1 MSLSDPSA
9 VPDAASVTRNRLVLV
24 VYTSAIFVS
33 ALLLFSVQPLFTK
46 MVLPRL
52 GGSPA
57 VWSVAM
63 VFFQSL
69 LLGGYAYAHYL
80 MQLRNRMLPV
90 VIHLVLLVVALL
102 TLPLSIAGG
111 WGEPPTSGYAFWLL
125 GLFAVSIGLPFFA
138 LAANNPLLQAWFVR
152 TGHPNGPDPYF
163 LYASSNIGS
172 FLALLS
178 YPVLLEPMF
187 TLRTQNLIW
196 TGGYGLLIVLIAA
209 CGVLLLRSPVMAV
222 ADVGAEAIDAPA
234 PPWILRARWIFLA
247 AVPSGLLIAVTAHIS
262 TDVAAAPLLWVLPLS
277 LYLLTWVLVFQS
289 RPLLP
294 HKWILLLQPLA
305 IAGVIV
311 LLAVGGEQNLLLTL
325 GGHQL
330 CFFVIAMACHG
341 ELARTRPAAKYLTGF
356 YVALSFGGMV
366 GGLFAGLIAPF
377 TFSWIAEYPI
387 LLACAALCRPPG
399 GNERLARWSNWY
411 WPLLAVLA
419 VALIAPT
426 YNTGKVFTWL
436 DTNRVWVIGAVG
448 VLSALLALGLNAN
461 RWKIFATVAVALALI
476 RAYPSDDGRVET
488 VRSFFGVHKIVV
500 TSNGQYHVLMHG
512 TTIYGAEKY
521 QNDDGTPV
529 TGRPEPITYYHKDGG
544 IGQAIAAMRE
554 RKGGPLR
561 VAVIGL
567 GSGTLACA
575 SEPGETWKF
584 FEIDQTMVDTAKDP
598 KYFTYI
604 SKCEPDMKP
613 VIGDARLTFAKE
625 AAGTLRPDHR
635 RRLFVGCD
643 PDPSRD
649 RGGDGDLQGQAGAAG
664 RCGDACVQ
672 PASRTG
678 QRRGRHRRRQR
689 SQELGLQRGYQ
700 PRRGIHLLD
709 HGGGLGARGGRC
721 RQAGVVG
728 PMGTDRSRR
737 QPAGLDRRLLQRA
750 RRGVA
755 AAEEGRGVSL
765 KRTIRR
771 LVRNHSRL
779 SLLAARHDQPE
790 TIVKKLA
797 LSFMAGAGAL
807 LATSAF
813 AAPLSNGLTALPD
826 SNIEQVRMVCN
837 ENGRCW
843 RERSERRVIV
853 REFLR

>member
-1 MSLSDPSA
+1 MISEPTDS
-9 VPDAASVTRNRLVLV
+9 RNRLVLV
-24 VYTSAIFVS
+24 VYTLAIFVS

-80 MQLRNRMLPV
+80 MKLKNRVIPV
-90 VIHLVLLVVALL
+90 LVHLALL
-102 TLPLSIAGG
+102 ALALVTLPLSIASG

-196 TGGYGLLIVLIAA
+196 TGGYGLLILLIAS
-209 CGVLLLRSPVMAV
+209 CGVLLLRSPANAALLNMPE
-222 ADVGAEAIDAPA
+222 DDTDAPA
-234 PPWILRARWIFLA
+234 PSWILRARWIFLA

-294 HKWILLLQPLA
+294 HKWMLWAQPLA
-305 IAGVIV
+305 IAGVVI

-341 ELARTRPAAKYLTGF
+341 ELARTRPPARYLTGF
-356 YVALSFGGMV
+356 YVSLSFGGMV

-387 LLACAALCRPPG
+387 LLALTALCRPLG
-399 GNERLARWSNWY
+399 HERLPRWSQWY
-411 WPLLAVLA
+411 WPLLAALA
-419 VALIAPT
+419 VALIVPT
-426 YNTGKVFTWL
+426 FYTGKIFTWVE
-436 DTNRVWVIGAVG
+436 TNRVWVIGAVG
-448 VLSALLALGLNAN
+448 VLSALLALGLNAS
-461 RWKIFATVAVALALI
+461 RWKIFATVVVALVVL

-500 TSNGQYHVLMHG
+500 TPNGQYHVLMHG
-512 TTIYGAEKY
+512 TTIHGAEKF

-544 IGQAIAAMRE
+544 IGQAISAIRE
-554 RKGGPLR
+554 RKGAPLR

-567 GSGTLACA
+567 GSGTLTCA
-575 SEPGETWKF
+575 SEPGEDWKF
-584 FEIDQTMVDTAKDP
+584 FEIDQSMVDTAKDP
-598 KYFTYI
+598 KYFTFI
-604 SKCEPDMKP
+604 QNCEPNLKP
-613 VIGDARLTFAKE
+613 VIGDARLTFAREPSGSYDVIIVDAYSSDAIPIHLATEE
-625 AAGTLRPDHR
+625 AMEIYKDKLAPHGAVVMHVSNRHLELESVVVGIADANDLKSWVYSEDTNRDSEYIFSTTVVVSAREEADVGSLASSDKWTMTEAEDHQR
-635 RRLFVGCD
+635 VWTDDYSNILGAVWRRL
-643 PDPSRD
+643 RD
-649 RGGDGDLQGQAGAAG
+649 G
-664 RCGDACVQ
+664 
-672 PASRTG
+672 
-678 QRRGRHRRRQR
+678 
-689 SQELGLQRGYQ
+689 
-700 PRRGIHLLD
+700 
-709 HGGGLGARGGRC
+709 
-721 RQAGVVG
+721 
-728 PMGTDRSRR
+728 
-737 QPAGLDRRLLQRA
+737 
-750 RRGVA
+750 
-755 AAEEGRGVSL
+755 
-765 KRTIRR
+765 
-771 LVRNHSRL
+771 
-779 SLLAARHDQPE
+779 
-790 TIVKKLA
+790 
-797 LSFMAGAGAL
+797 
-807 LATSAF
+807 
-813 AAPLSNGLTALPD
+813 
-826 SNIEQVRMVCN
+826 EQ
-837 ENGRCW
+837 
-843 RERSERRVIV
+843 
-853 REFLR
+853 

>member
-1 MSLSDPSA
+1 MTSEPF
-9 VPDAASVTRNRLVLV
+9 ASRNRLVLI
-24 VYTSAIFVS
+24 VYTAAIFVS

-69 LLGGYAYAHYL
+69 LLGGYAYAHFL
-80 MQLRNRMLPV
+80 MKLRNRVLPV
-90 VIHLVLLVVALL
+90 AMHLVLLVVALL

-125 GLFAVSIGLPFFA
+125 GLFAISIGLPFFA

-152 TGHPNGPDPYF
+152 TGHPSGPDPYF

-209 CGVLLLRSPVMAV
+209 CGALLLRSPAN
-222 ADVGAEAIDAPA
+222 AAILNMPVDDPDAPA
-234 PPWILRARWIFLA
+234 PSWMLRARWIFLA

-294 HKWILLLQPLA
+294 HKWMLLAQPLA
-305 IAGVIV
+305 IAGVII

-387 LLACAALCRPPG
+387 LLALAALCRPPG
-399 GNERLARWSNWY
+399 GAERLPRWSSWY
-411 WPLLAVLA
+411 WPFLAALAV
-419 VALIAPT
+419 VLIAPS
-426 YNTGKVFTWL
+426 YSTGEVFRWL
-436 DTNRVWVIGAVG
+436 DDHRVWLIGAIG

-461 RWKIFATVAVALALI
+461 RWKIFATVVVALAVL

-500 TSNGQYHVLMHG
+500 TANGQYHVLMHG
-512 TTIYGAEKY
+512 TTIHGAEKFR
-521 QNDDGTPV
+521 NDDGSPAA
-529 TGRPEPITYYHKDGG
+529 GRPEPITYYHKDGG
-544 IGQAIAAMRE
+544 IGQAIAAVRE
-554 RKGGPLR
+554 RKGAPLR

-567 GSGTLACA
+567 GSGTLTCA
-575 SEPGETWKF
+575 SKPGEDWKF
-584 FEIDQTMVDTAKDP
+584 FEIDQSMVDTARDP

-604 SKCEPDMKP
+604 QNCEPNLKP
-613 VIGDARLTFAKE
+613 VIGDARLTFAREPDGIYDLIIVDAYSSDAIPIHLATEE
-625 AAGTLRPDHR
+625 AMAIYKAKLAPQGAVVMHVSNRHLELSSVVVGIADANDMKSWVYDEDSGRDNEYIFSTSVVVSAREEADVGKLASSDVWAETEADEKQRVWTDDYSNVLGAVW
-635 RRLFVGCD
+635 RRL
-643 PDPSRD
+643 RD
-649 RGGDGDLQGQAGAAG
+649 G
-664 RCGDACVQ
+664 
-672 PASRTG
+672 
-678 QRRGRHRRRQR
+678 
-689 SQELGLQRGYQ
+689 
-700 PRRGIHLLD
+700 
-709 HGGGLGARGGRC
+709 
-721 RQAGVVG
+721 
-728 PMGTDRSRR
+728 
-737 QPAGLDRRLLQRA
+737 
-750 RRGVA
+750 
-755 AAEEGRGVSL
+755 
-765 KRTIRR
+765 
-771 LVRNHSRL
+771 
-779 SLLAARHDQPE
+779 
-790 TIVKKLA
+790 
-797 LSFMAGAGAL
+797 
-807 LATSAF
+807 
-813 AAPLSNGLTALPD
+813 
-826 SNIEQVRMVCN
+826 EQ
-837 ENGRCW
+837 
-843 RERSERRVIV
+843 
-853 REFLR
+853 

>member
-1 MSLSDPSA
+1 MSLLPS
-9 VPDAASVTRNRLVLV
+9 PDQSSVSRNRLILI
-24 VYTSAIFVS
+24 VYTAAIFTS

-80 MQLRNRMLPV
+80 MQIRNRMVPV
-90 VIHLVLLVVALL
+90 VVHLSLLVVALL
-102 TLPLSIAGG
+102 TLPLSIANG

-196 TGGYGLLIVLIAA
+196 TCGYGLLILLIAG
-209 CGVLLLRSPVMAV
+209 CGVLLMRSPANVVIEQNDDA
-222 ADVGAEAIDAPA
+222 DAPA
-234 PPWILRARWIFLA
+234 PPFALRARWIFLA

-294 HKWILLLQPLA
+294 HRWVLMAQPLA

-311 LLAVGGEQNLLLTL
+311 LLAIGGEQNLLLTL
-325 GGHQL
+325 GGHLL

-366 GGLFAGLIAPF
+366 GGLFAGLLAPF
-377 TFSWIAEYPI
+377 MFSWIAEYPI
-387 LLACAALCRPPG
+387 LLALAALCRPPAG
-399 GNERLARWSNWY
+399 ERLPQWSRWT
-411 WPLLAVLA
+411 WPLLAALA
-419 VALIAPT
+419 VALIAPAWSS
-426 YNTGKVFTWL
+426 GKVFSWM
-436 DTNRVWVIGAVG
+436 DDHRVWIIGAVG
-448 VLSALLALGLNAN
+448 VLSALLTLGLNAN
-461 RWKIFATVAVALALI
+461 RWKVFATVVVALVLL
-476 RAYPSDDGRVET
+476 RAWPSDDGRVET

-500 TSNGQYHVLMHG
+500 TPNGQYHVLMHG
-512 TTIYGAEKY
+512 TTIHGAEKF

-529 TGRPEPITYYHKDGG
+529 TGRPEPISYYHKDGG
-544 IGQAIAAMRE
+544 IGQAISAIRA

-567 GSGTLACA
+567 GAGTLTCA
-575 SEPGETWKF
+575 SEPGEDWKF
-584 FEIDQTMVDTAKDP
+584 FEIDQSMVDTARDP
-598 KYFTYI
+598 KYFTFI
-604 SKCEPDMKP
+604 QNCEPDLKP

-625 AAGTLRPDHR
+625 PDGIYDLIIVDAYSSDAIPIHLATEEAMEIYKQKLAPQGAVVMHVSNR
-635 RRLFVGCD
+635 HLELASVVVGIADANDLKSWVYSEDSGRDNEYIFSTSVVVSAREEADVGELASSDKWALTEAEDNQRVWTDDYSNVLGAVWRRL
-643 PDPSRD
+643 RD
-649 RGGDGDLQGQAGAAG
+649 G
-664 RCGDACVQ
+664 
-672 PASRTG
+672 
-678 QRRGRHRRRQR
+678 
-689 SQELGLQRGYQ
+689 
-700 PRRGIHLLD
+700 
-709 HGGGLGARGGRC
+709 
-721 RQAGVVG
+721 
-728 PMGTDRSRR
+728 
-737 QPAGLDRRLLQRA
+737 
-750 RRGVA
+750 
-755 AAEEGRGVSL
+755 
-765 KRTIRR
+765 
-771 LVRNHSRL
+771 
-779 SLLAARHDQPE
+779 
-790 TIVKKLA
+790 
-797 LSFMAGAGAL
+797 
-807 LATSAF
+807 
-813 AAPLSNGLTALPD
+813 
-826 SNIEQVRMVCN
+826 EQ
-837 ENGRCW
+837 
-843 RERSERRVIV
+843 
-853 REFLR
+853 

>member
-1 MSLSDPSA
+1 MSPMPSA
-9 VPDAASVTRNRLVLV
+9 ADQTSVSRNRLILV
-24 VYTSAIFVS
+24 VYTAAIFTS

-80 MQLRNRMLPV
+80 MRVRNRIVPV
-90 VIHLVLLVVALL
+90 AVHLGLLTIALL
-102 TLPLSIAGG
+102 TLPLSIATG

-196 TGGYGLLIVLIAA
+196 TSLYGLLILLIAG
-209 CGVLLLRSPVMAV
+209 CGLLLLRSPANVVVEQSDDA
-222 ADVGAEAIDAPA
+222 DAPA
-234 PPWILRARWIFLA
+234 PSWALRLRWIFLA

-289 RPLLP
+289 RPLFP
-294 HKWILLLQPLA
+294 HKWVLMLQPLA

-311 LLAVGGEQNLLLTL
+311 LLAVGGERSLLVTL
-325 GGHQL
+325 GGHLL
-330 CFFVIAMACHG
+330 CFFIIAMACHG
-341 ELARTRPAAKYLTGF
+341 ELAHTRPASKYLTGF

-387 LLACAALCRPPG
+387 LVALAVLCRPPAD
-399 GNERLARWSNWY
+399 ERWSRWSRWY
-411 WPLLAVLA
+411 WPLLAVAA
-419 VALIAPT
+419 VALIAPI
-426 YNTGKVFTWL
+426 YSGGKVFAWL
-436 DTNRVWVIGAVG
+436 DEQRVYVI
-448 VLSALLALGLNAN
+448 SAIAIAGMILAILLKADRAKLAGIAILAL
-461 RWKIFATVAVALALI
+461 VLI

-488 VRSFFGVHKIVV
+488 VRSFFGVHKIVI
-500 TSNGQYHVLMHG
+500 TPNGQYHVLMHG
-512 TTIYGAEKY
+512 TTIHGAEKF

-529 TGRPEPITYYHKDGG
+529 TGRPEVISYYHKDGG
-544 IGQAIAAMRE
+544 MGQAIAAIRA

-567 GSGTLACA
+567 GSGTLTCA
-575 SEPGETWKF
+575 SQPGENWKF
-584 FEIDQTMVDTAKDP
+584 FEIDQSMVDTARDP
-598 KYFTYI
+598 KYFTFI
-604 SKCEPDMKP
+604 QKCEPDLQP

-625 AAGTLRPDHR
+625 PDGIYDLIIVDAYSSDAIPIHLATEEAMEIYKQKLAPQGAVVMHVSNR
-635 RRLFVGCD
+635 HLELSSVVVGIADANNLKSWVYSEDSGRDNEYIFSTTVVVSAREEADVGALASSDKWELTEAEDNQRVWTDDYSNVLGAVWRRL
-643 PDPSRD
+643 RD
-649 RGGDGDLQGQAGAAG
+649 G
-664 RCGDACVQ
+664 
-672 PASRTG
+672 
-678 QRRGRHRRRQR
+678 
-689 SQELGLQRGYQ
+689 
-700 PRRGIHLLD
+700 
-709 HGGGLGARGGRC
+709 
-721 RQAGVVG
+721 
-728 PMGTDRSRR
+728 
-737 QPAGLDRRLLQRA
+737 
-750 RRGVA
+750 
-755 AAEEGRGVSL
+755 
-765 KRTIRR
+765 
-771 LVRNHSRL
+771 
-779 SLLAARHDQPE
+779 
-790 TIVKKLA
+790 
-797 LSFMAGAGAL
+797 
-807 LATSAF
+807 
-813 AAPLSNGLTALPD
+813 
-826 SNIEQVRMVCN
+826 
-837 ENGRCW
+837 EN
-843 RERSERRVIV
+843 
-853 REFLR
+853 

>member
-1 MSLSDPSA
+1 MTL
-9 VPDAASVTRNRLVLV
+9 PDASVVTGPASASRNRLVLI
-24 VYTSAIFVS
+24 VYTAAIFVS

-69 LLGGYAYAHYL
+69 LLAGYAYAHYL
-80 MQLRNRMLPV
+80 MQIRSRIVPV
-90 VIHLVLLVVALL
+90 AIHLVLLVIALL
-102 TLPLSIAGG
+102 SLPLSIASG

-125 GLFAVSIGLPFFA
+125 GLFTVSIGLPFFA
-138 LAANNPLLQAWFVR
+138 LAANNPLLQAWFVG
-152 TGHPNGPDPYF
+152 TGHPSGPDPYF

-196 TGGYGLLIVLIAA
+196 TGVYGLLIVLIAA
-209 CGVLLLRSPVMAV
+209 CAVLLLRSPVMAA
-222 ADVGAEAIDAPA
+222 ADIAAEETDAPP

-294 HKWILLLQPLA
+294 HKWMLALQPLA

-311 LLAVGGEQNLLLTL
+311 LLAVGGEHNLLLTL

-366 GGLFAGLIAPF
+366 GGLFAGLVAPYA
-377 TFSWIAEYPI
+377 FSWIAEYPI
-387 LLACAALCRPPG
+387 LLALAALCRPPRG
-399 GNERLARWSNWY
+399 DERFARWSLWY
-411 WPLLAVLA
+411 WPFLAVLA
-419 VALIAPT
+419 VALIAPS
-426 YNTGKVFTWL
+426 YSEGKAMTWL
-436 DTNRVWVIGAVG
+436 DDHRVWMIGAVG

-461 RWKIFATVAVALALI
+461 RWKIFATVVVALVLI

-500 TSNGQYHVLMHG
+500 TPHGQYHVLMHG
-512 TTIYGAEKY
+512 TTIHGAQKF
-521 QNDDGTPV
+521 QNDDGSPV

-544 IGQAIAAMRE
+544 IGQAITAIRE
-554 RKGGPLR
+554 RKGAPLR

-567 GSGTLACA
+567 GSGTLTCA

-584 FEIDQTMVDTAKDP
+584 FEIDQSMVDTARDP

-604 SKCEPDMKP
+604 QKCMPDLKP
-613 VIGDARLTFAKE
+613 VIGDARLTFAREPDGIYDLIIVDAYSSDAIPIHLATEE
-625 AAGTLRPDHR
+625 AMAIYKAKLAPQGAVVMHVSNRHLELSSVVVGIAEANDLKSWVYSEDSNRDNEYIFATSVVVCAREPADVGKLGSSDEWELTEADENQRVWTDDYSNVLGAVY
-635 RRLFVGCD
+635 RRL
-643 PDPSRD
+643 RD
-649 RGGDGDLQGQAGAAG
+649 G
-664 RCGDACVQ
+664 
-672 PASRTG
+672 
-678 QRRGRHRRRQR
+678 
-689 SQELGLQRGYQ
+689 
-700 PRRGIHLLD
+700 
-709 HGGGLGARGGRC
+709 
-721 RQAGVVG
+721 
-728 PMGTDRSRR
+728 
-737 QPAGLDRRLLQRA
+737 
-750 RRGVA
+750 
-755 AAEEGRGVSL
+755 
-765 KRTIRR
+765 
-771 LVRNHSRL
+771 
-779 SLLAARHDQPE
+779 
-790 TIVKKLA
+790 
-797 LSFMAGAGAL
+797 
-807 LATSAF
+807 
-813 AAPLSNGLTALPD
+813 
-826 SNIEQVRMVCN
+826 EQ
-837 ENGRCW
+837 
-843 RERSERRVIV
+843 
-853 REFLR
+853 

>member
-1 MSLSDPSA
+1 MNSPDPSVVTDQPSLS
-9 VPDAASVTRNRLVLV
+9 RNRLVLI
-24 VYTSAIFVS
+24 VYTAAIFVS

-80 MQLRNRMLPV
+80 MQIRNRMIPV
-90 VIHLVLLVVALL
+90 AVHLVLLVVAFV

-187 TLRTQNLIW
+187 TLRTQNLLW
-196 TGGYGLLIVLIAA
+196 AGGYGLLILLVGA
-209 CGVLLLRSPVMAV
+209 CGVLLLRSPAN
-222 ADVGAEAIDAPA
+222 ADVDLPGDEADAPA
-234 PPWILRARWIFLA
+234 PPWTLRARWIFLA

-294 HKWILLLQPLA
+294 HKWMLMAQPLA
-305 IAGVIV
+305 IAGVIA
-311 LLAVGGEQNLLLTL
+311 LLAVSTEQNLLLTL

-330 CFFVIAMACHG
+330 FFFVIAMACHG

-366 GGLFAGLIAPF
+366 GGLFAGLVAPF

-387 LLACAALCRPPG
+387 LLALAVLCRPSG
-399 GNERLARWSNWY
+399 GKERLPRWSSWY
-411 WPLLAVLA
+411 WPFLAVLA
-419 VALIAPT
+419 VALIVPS
-426 YNTGKVFTWL
+426 YSSGKMMTWL
-436 DTNRVWVIGAVG
+436 SEYRISMIRAVG

-461 RWKIFATVAVALALI
+461 RWKIFATVVVALVLI

-488 VRSFFGVHKIVV
+488 VRSFFGVHKILV
-500 TSNGQYHVLMHG
+500 TPHGQYHVLMHG
-512 TTIYGAEKY
+512 TTIHGAEKF
-521 QNDDGTPV
+521 QNDDGTPI

-544 IGQAIAAMRE
+544 IGQAIAAVRG

-567 GSGTLACA
+567 GAGTLTCA
-575 SEPGETWKF
+575 SEPGENWKF
-584 FEIDQTMVDTAKDP
+584 FEIDQSMVDTARDP

-604 SKCEPDMKP
+604 QNCEPDLKP
-613 VIGDARLTFAKE
+613 VIGDARLTFAREPDGIYDLIIVDAYSSDAIPIHLATEE
-625 AAGTLRPDHR
+625 AMAIYKSKLAPQGAVMMHVSNRHLELSSVVVGIAEANDLKSWVYSEDSGRDNEYIFSTSVVVSARDEADVGRLASSEQWELDEADEKQRVWTDDYSNVLGAVW
-635 RRLFVGCD
+635 RRLREG
-643 PDPSRD
+643 
-649 RGGDGDLQGQAGAAG
+649 
-664 RCGDACVQ
+664 
-672 PASRTG
+672 
-678 QRRGRHRRRQR
+678 
-689 SQELGLQRGYQ
+689 
-700 PRRGIHLLD
+700 
-709 HGGGLGARGGRC
+709 
-721 RQAGVVG
+721 
-728 PMGTDRSRR
+728 
-737 QPAGLDRRLLQRA
+737 
-750 RRGVA
+750 
-755 AAEEGRGVSL
+755 EE
-765 KRTIRR
+765 
-771 LVRNHSRL
+771 
-779 SLLAARHDQPE
+779 
-790 TIVKKLA
+790 
-797 LSFMAGAGAL
+797 
-807 LATSAF
+807 
-813 AAPLSNGLTALPD
+813 
-826 SNIEQVRMVCN
+826 
-837 ENGRCW
+837 
-843 RERSERRVIV
+843 
-853 REFLR
+853 

>member
-1 MSLSDPSA
+1 
-9 VPDAASVTRNRLVLV
+9 
-24 VYTSAIFVS
+24 
-33 ALLLFSVQPLFTK
+33 
-46 MVLPRL
+46 
-52 GGSPA
+52 
-57 VWSVAM
+57 
-63 VFFQSL
+63 
-69 LLGGYAYAHYL
+69 
-80 MQLRNRMLPV
+80 
-90 VIHLVLLVVALL
+90 
-102 TLPLSIAGG
+102 
-111 WGEPPTSGYAFWLL
+111 
-125 GLFAVSIGLPFFA
+125 
-138 LAANNPLLQAWFVR
+138 ANNPLLQAWFVR
-152 TGHPNGPDPYF
+152 SGHPNGPDPYF

-209 CGVLLLRSPVMAV
+209 CGVLLLRSPVMAER
-222 ADVGAEAIDAPA
+222 DLQTEEADAPA
-234 PPWILRARWIFLA
+234 PPWMLRARWIFLA

-294 HKWILLLQPLA
+294 HKWVLLMQPLA
-305 IAGVIV
+305 IAGVIA
-311 LLAVGGEQNLLLTL
+311 LLAFGGEQNLLLTL

-399 GNERLARWSNWY
+399 GNERLARWGWWY
-411 WPLLAVLA
+411 WPLLAALA

-426 YNTGKVFTWL
+426 YHPGKVLTWL
-436 DTNRVWVIGAVG
+436 ETHRVWIIGAVG

-512 TTIYGAEKY
+512 TTIHGAEKY

-544 IGQAIAAMRE
+544 IGQAIAAIRE
-554 RKGGPLR
+554 RKGSPLR

-575 SEPGETWKF
+575 AEPGETWKY

-598 KYFTYI
+598 KYFSFI
-604 SKCEPDMKP
+604 SKCDPDMKP

-625 AAGTLRPDHR
+625 PAGIY
-635 RRLFVGCD
+635 
-643 PDPSRD
+643 
-649 RGGDGDLQGQAGAAG
+649 DLIIV
-664 RCGDACVQ
+664 DAYSSDAI
-672 PASRTG
+672 P
-678 QRRGRHRRRQR
+678 
-689 SQELGLQRGYQ
+689 
-700 PRRGIHLLD
+700 IHLATEEAMEIYKERLAPQ
-709 HGGGLGARGGRC
+709 GAVAMHVSNRHLELSSV
-721 RQAGVVG
+721 VVG
-728 PMGTDRSRR
+728 IADANDLKSWVYNEDTNRDSEYIFSTTVVIS
-737 QPAGLDRRLLQRA
+737 ARA
-750 RRGVA
+750 DADIG
-755 AAEEGRGVSL
+755 
-765 KRTIRR
+765 K
-771 LVRNHSRL
+771 
-779 SLLAARHDQPE
+779 
-790 TIVKKLA
+790 
-797 LSFMAGAGAL
+797 
-807 LATSAF
+807 LATSDQWALTE
-813 AAPLSNGLTALPD
+813 AEDDQRVWTDDYSNVLGA
-826 SNIEQVRMVCN
+826 V
-837 ENGRCW
+837 W
-843 RERSERRVIV
+843 RRLKKGEE
-853 REFLR
+853 

>member
-1 MSLSDPSA
+1 MTSEPSA
-9 VPDAASVTRNRLVLV
+9 ATDQPSASRNRLVLI
-24 VYTSAIFVS
+24 VYTAAIFVS

-69 LLGGYAYAHYL
+69 LLGGYAYAHFL
-80 MQLRNRMLPV
+80 MKLKNRAIPV
-90 VIHLVLLVVALL
+90 VVHLSLLAVALL
-102 TLPLSIAGG
+102 TLPLSIRSG

-125 GLFAVSIGLPFFA
+125 GLFVVSIGLPFFA

-209 CGVLLLRSPVMAV
+209 CGVLLLSSPANAAILNMPD
-222 ADVGAEAIDAPA
+222 DVTDAPA
-234 PPWILRARWIFLA
+234 PSWMLRARWIFLA

-294 HKWILLLQPLA
+294 HKWMLLAQPLA

-377 TFSWIAEYPI
+377 TFSWVAEYPI
-387 LLACAALCRPPG
+387 LLALAALCRPPG
-399 GNERLARWSNWY
+399 GAERLPRWSQWY
-411 WPLLAVLA
+411 WPFLAA
-419 VALIAPT
+419 VAVVLIALS
-426 YNTGKVFTWL
+426 YSTGKTFNWL
-436 DTNRVWVIGAVG
+436 DDHRVWVIGAVG
-448 VLSALLALGLNAN
+448 VLSALLALGLNAS
-461 RWKIFATVAVALALI
+461 RSKIFATVVVALVVL
-476 RAYPSDDGRVET
+476 RAYPSDEGRAET

-500 TSNGQYHVLMHG
+500 TPNGQYHVLMHG
-512 TTIYGAEKY
+512 TTIHGAEKFR
-521 QNDDGTPV
+521 NGDGTPV

-544 IGQAIAAMRE
+544 IGQAIAAIRE
-554 RKGGPLR
+554 RKGAPLR

-567 GSGTLACA
+567 GSGTLTCA
-575 SEPGETWKF
+575 SEPGEEWKF
-584 FEIDQTMVDTAKDP
+584 FEIDQSMVDTARDP

-604 SKCEPDMKP
+604 QNCEPNLKP
-613 VIGDARLTFAKE
+613 VIGDARLTFAREPDGIYDLIIIDAYSSDAIPIHLATEE
-625 AAGTLRPDHR
+625 AMAIYKAKLAPQGAVVMHVSNRHLELSSVVVGIADANDMKSWVYSEDSGRDNEYIFSTSVVVSAREEADVGKLASSEFWAETAADEKQRVWTDDYSNVLGAVY
-635 RRLFVGCD
+635 RRL
-643 PDPSRD
+643 RD
-649 RGGDGDLQGQAGAAG
+649 G
-664 RCGDACVQ
+664 
-672 PASRTG
+672 
-678 QRRGRHRRRQR
+678 
-689 SQELGLQRGYQ
+689 
-700 PRRGIHLLD
+700 
-709 HGGGLGARGGRC
+709 
-721 RQAGVVG
+721 
-728 PMGTDRSRR
+728 
-737 QPAGLDRRLLQRA
+737 
-750 RRGVA
+750 
-755 AAEEGRGVSL
+755 
-765 KRTIRR
+765 
-771 LVRNHSRL
+771 
-779 SLLAARHDQPE
+779 
-790 TIVKKLA
+790 
-797 LSFMAGAGAL
+797 
-807 LATSAF
+807 
-813 AAPLSNGLTALPD
+813 
-826 SNIEQVRMVCN
+826 EQ
-837 ENGRCW
+837 
-843 RERSERRVIV
+843 
-853 REFLR
+853 

>member
-1 MSLSDPSA
+1 MTSEPT
-9 VPDAASVTRNRLVLV
+9 ASRNRLVLV
-24 VYTSAIFVS
+24 VYTAAIFVS

-69 LLGGYAYAHYL
+69 LLGGYAYAHLL
-80 MQLRNRMLPV
+80 MKLNGRIAPV
-90 VIHLVLLVVALL
+90 VVHLVLLVVALL
-102 TLPLSIAGG
+102 TLPLAIRSG
-111 WGEPPTSGYAFWLL
+111 WGEPPTSGYAIWLL

-196 TGGYGLLIVLIAA
+196 TGGYGLLIILIAS
-209 CGVLLLRSPVMAV
+209 CGVLLLRSPANAAALDMQVDDAN
-222 ADVGAEAIDAPA
+222 APA
-234 PPWILRARWIFLA
+234 PSWPLRARWIFLA

-294 HKWILLLQPLA
+294 HKWMLLAQPLA
-305 IAGVIV
+305 IAGVVI

-330 CFFVIAMACHG
+330 CFFIIAMACHG

-377 TFSWIAEYPI
+377 TFSWVAEYPI
-387 LLACAALCRPPG
+387 LLALAALCRPPG
-399 GNERLARWSNWY
+399 GAERLPRWSAWY
-411 WPLLAVLA
+411 WPFLAVLA
-419 VALIAPT
+419 VALIAPS
-426 YNTGKVFTWL
+426 YSAGDIFNWFDVH
-436 DTNRVWVIGAVG
+436 RVWVIGAVG
-448 VLSALLALGLNAN
+448 VLSALLALALNAN
-461 RWKIFATVAVALALI
+461 RWKIFATVVVALVVL

-500 TSNGQYHVLMHG
+500 TPNGQYHVLMHG
-512 TTIYGAEKY
+512 TTIHGAEKFK
-521 QNDDGTPV
+521 NDDGTPV
-529 TGRPEPITYYHKDGG
+529 AGMPEPISYYHKDGG
-544 IGQAIAAMRE
+544 IGRAISAIRE
-554 RKGGPLR
+554 RKGAPLK

-567 GSGTLACA
+567 GSGTLTCA
-575 SEPGETWKF
+575 SAPGEDWRF
-584 FEIDQTMVDTAKDP
+584 FEIDQSMVDTARDP

-604 SKCEPDMKP
+604 QNCEPNLKP

-625 AAGTLRPDHR
+625 PDGAYDLIIVDAYSSDAIPIHLATEEAMAIYKEKLAPQGAVVMHVSNR
-635 RRLFVGCD
+635 HLELASVVVGIADANDMKSWVYSEDSGRDNEYIFSTSVVVSAREEEDVGKLASSDVWTETEADEKQRVWTDDYSNVLGAVYRRL
-643 PDPSRD
+643 RD
-649 RGGDGDLQGQAGAAG
+649 G
-664 RCGDACVQ
+664 
-672 PASRTG
+672 
-678 QRRGRHRRRQR
+678 
-689 SQELGLQRGYQ
+689 
-700 PRRGIHLLD
+700 
-709 HGGGLGARGGRC
+709 
-721 RQAGVVG
+721 
-728 PMGTDRSRR
+728 
-737 QPAGLDRRLLQRA
+737 
-750 RRGVA
+750 
-755 AAEEGRGVSL
+755 
-765 KRTIRR
+765 
-771 LVRNHSRL
+771 
-779 SLLAARHDQPE
+779 
-790 TIVKKLA
+790 
-797 LSFMAGAGAL
+797 
-807 LATSAF
+807 
-813 AAPLSNGLTALPD
+813 
-826 SNIEQVRMVCN
+826 EQ
-837 ENGRCW
+837 
-843 RERSERRVIV
+843 
-853 REFLR
+853 